1 MTPHPKVLVVGG
13 GGREHALVCALH
25 DSPEHPAVYAAPGN
39 PGMEPE
45 ATLVPIRAT
54 DVTALVAWA
63 EREKPDLVVIG
74 PDSAVAMGLADALA
88 KLKIPV
94 LGPVQAAGRLE
105 SSKSFAKQLM
115 QELNLPTAPY
125 RLAHSAAEAKR
136 ILAGATYPIVL
147 KADGLAAGKGVVV
160 AERESEAMEVIA
172 AWMERGELG
181 ESGKVLV
188 IEDFLRG
195 EEASLLVLTDGER
208 WMLFP
213 PARDHK
219 RAYDGDQGPN
229 TGGMGANAPARV
241 PSRDDAVAIARRVV
255 DPLLEALRSRGIP
268 YRGILY
274 IGLMLTATGPMVLEI
289 NARFGDPEAQAV
301 LPLLDEDVY
310 PLFLAAAGG
319 ALPAERHGSFI
330 RHAGAAVCVVLATP
344 GYPKEPKTGQLIE
357 GLNHT
362 RPHGIRFYCAGVDR
376 RAGRFVTSGGRVIGV
391 TARAETPARAREA
404 AYEAVS
410 WIRFDGMQYRRDI
423 AEAQSDV
430 AEARSEGR
438 PSS

>member
-1 MTPHPKVLVVGG
+1 MLVVGS

-25 DSPEHPAVYAAPGN
+25 DSPEHPAVFVAPGN

-45 ATLVPIRAT
+45 ATRVPIRAT
-54 DVTALVAWA
+54 DLAGIVAWA
-63 EREKPDLVVIG
+63 EREMPDLVVIG
-74 PDSAVAMGLADALA
+74 PDSAVAMGLADALT
-88 KLKIPV
+88 KLAIPT
-94 LGPVQAAGRLE
+94 LGPVKAAARLE
-105 SSKSFAKQLM
+105 SSKSFAKQLL

-136 ILAGATYPIVL
+136 VLAGATYPIVL

-160 AERESEAMEVIA
+160 AERESEALETIA
-172 AWMERGELG
+172 SWMERGELG
-181 ESGKVLV
+181 ESGKTLV
-188 IEDFLRG
+188 IEEFLRG

-229 TGGMGANAPARV
+229 TGGMGANAPARA
-241 PSRDDAVAIARRVV
+241 PSPEEAVSIARRIV
-255 DPLLEALRSRGIP
+255 DPVLEALRSRGLA

-274 IGLMLTATGPMVLEI
+274 LGLMLTPSGPIILEF

-301 LPLLDEDVY
+301 LPLLDEDVL
-310 PLFLAAAGG
+310 PLFLSAARGSI
-319 ALPAERHGSFI
+319 PAERHGSFI
-330 RHAGAAVCVVLATP
+330 RHAGAAVCVVLAAS
-344 GYPKEPKTGQLIE
+344 GYPKDPRVGQLIE

-376 RAGRFVTSGGRVIGV
+376 RAGRFVTSGGRVLGV
-391 TARAETPARAREA
+391 TARAETLARAREA

-423 AEAQSDV
+423 AAALEP
-430 AEARSEGR
+430 GR
-438 PSS
+438 LGS

>member
-1 MTPHPKVLVVGG
+1 MTAPPRVLVVGS

-25 DSPEHPAVYAAPGN
+25 DSPEHPTVFAAPGN

-45 ATLVPIRAT
+45 ASLVPIRAT
-54 DVTALVAWA
+54 DLAGITAWA

-74 PDSAVAMGLADALA
+74 PDSAVAMGLADAL
-88 KLKIPV
+88 LKRSIPV
-94 LGPVQAAGRLE
+94 LGPVRAAGRLE
-105 SSKSFAKQLM
+105 SSKSFAKQLL
-115 QELNLPTAPY
+115 QELKLPTAPY

-136 ILAGATYPIVL
+136 LLAGATYPVVL

-160 AERESEAMEVIA
+160 AEREGEALETIA

-181 ESGKVLV
+181 ESGKTLV
-188 IEDFLRG
+188 IEDFLLG

-241 PSRDDAVAIARRVV
+241 PDQDEAVAIARRVV
-255 DPLLEALRSRGIP
+255 DPLLSALRSQGIA
-268 YRGILY
+268 YRGVLY
-274 IGLMLTATGPMVLEI
+274 FGLMLTAEGPMVLEI

-301 LPLLDEDVY
+301 LPLLEEDIL
-310 PLFLAAAGG
+310 PLFLAAARG
-319 ALPAERHGSFI
+319 ALPQERHESFI
-330 RHAGAAVCVVLATP
+330 RHAGAAVCVVLATS
-344 GYPKEPKTGQLIE
+344 GYPKEPRTGQVIE
-357 GLNHT
+357 GLSHT
-362 RPHGIRFYCAGVDR
+362 RPHGIRFFCAGVER
-376 RAGRFVTSGGRVIGV
+376 RAGRLVTSGGRVLGV
-391 TARAETPARAREA
+391 TARAETLARAREA

-423 AEAQSDV
+423 ALGQQTG
-430 AEARSEGR
+430 RSVT
-438 PSS
+438 

>member
-1 MTPHPKVLVVGG
+1 MIAHPKVLVVGG

-25 DSPEHPAVYAAPGN
+25 DSPEHPAVFVAPGN

-45 ATLVPIRAT
+45 ATLVRIAAT
-54 DVTALVAWA
+54 DLKSLVAWA
-63 EREKPDLVVIG
+63 ERERPDLVVIG
-74 PDSAVAMGLADALA
+74 PDAAVAMGLADALE
-88 KLKIPV
+88 KVRIPT
-94 LGPVQAAGRLE
+94 LGPVRAAGRLE
-105 SSKSFAKQLM
+105 SSKSFAKQLL
-115 QELNLPTAPY
+115 QALGLPTAPY

-136 ILAGATYPIVL
+136 ILAGASYPIVL

-160 AERESEAMEVIA
+160 AERESEALETIA

-181 ESGKVLV
+181 ESGKILV
-188 IEDFLRG
+188 MEDFLRG

-219 RAYDGDQGPN
+219 RAFDGDRGPN

-241 PSRDDAVAIARRVV
+241 PSRDEAAAIARRIV
-255 DPLLEALRSRGIP
+255 DPLLKSLRENGIA

-310 PLFLAAAGG
+310 PLFLAAARGE
-319 ALPAERHGSFI
+319 LPPERHGTFI
-330 RHAGAAVCVVLATP
+330 RHAGAAVCVVLAAN
-344 GYPKEPKTGQLIE
+344 GYPKDPRTGQLIE

-376 RAGRFVTSGGRVIGV
+376 RAGRFVTSGGRVLGV
-391 TARAETPARAREA
+391 TARAETLARAREA

-410 WIRFDGMQYRRDI
+410 WIRFEGMHYRRDI
-423 AEAQSDV
+423 AD
-430 AEARSEGR
+430 ARHEGS
-438 PSS
+438 PSA

>member
-1 MTPHPKVLVVGG
+1 MNAHPKVLVVGS

-25 DSPEHPAVYAAPGN
+25 DSPEHPNLFAAPGN

-45 ATLVPIRAT
+45 AACVPIRAT
-54 DVTALVAWA
+54 DLTALTAWA
-63 EREKPDLVVIG
+63 QREKPDLVVIG
-74 PDSAVAMGLADALA
+74 PDSAVALGLADALA
-88 KLKIPV
+88 EVSVPA
-94 LGPVQAAGRLE
+94 LGPVRAGARLE
-105 SSKSFAKQLM
+105 SSKSFAKQLL

-125 RLAHSAAEAKR
+125 RVAHSAAEAKR
-136 ILAGATYPIVL
+136 VLVGATYPIVL

-160 AERESEAMEVIA
+160 AERESEALETIG

-181 ESGKVLV
+181 ESGKILV

-229 TGGMGANAPARV
+229 TGGMGACAPARV
-241 PSRDDAVAIARRVV
+241 PSATEAVAIGRGIV
-255 DPLLEALRSRGIP
+255 DPLLKALRERGIE

-274 IGLMLTATGPMVLEI
+274 VGLMLTPSGPMVLEI

-301 LPLLDEDVY
+301 LPLLDEDAL
-310 PLFLAAAGG
+310 PLFLAAARGV
-319 ALPAERHGSFI
+319 LPAERHGTFV
-330 RHAGAAVCVVLATP
+330 RHAGAAVCVILAAS
-344 GYPKEPKTGQLIE
+344 GYPKEPRTGQVIE
-357 GLNHT
+357 GLSHT

-376 RAGRFVTSGGRVIGV
+376 RAGRLVTSGGRVLGV
-391 TARAETPARAREA
+391 TARAQTLERAREA

-410 WIRFDGMQYRRDI
+410 WIRFDGMHYRRDI
-423 AEAQSDV
+423 AA
-430 AEARSEGR
+430 APAAPIGR
-438 PSS
+438 TIP